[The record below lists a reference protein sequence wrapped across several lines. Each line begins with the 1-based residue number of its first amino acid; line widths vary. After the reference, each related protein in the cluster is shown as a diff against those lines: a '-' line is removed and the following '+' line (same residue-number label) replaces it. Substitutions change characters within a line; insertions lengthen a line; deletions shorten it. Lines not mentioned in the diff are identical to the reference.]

1 MCIAAAMHLQIGVWL
16 TAWVKL
22 RDVCVFT
29 APFFAGNT
37 VGWLGLRQLFCLAER
52 LFSYKLSQ
60 LLRKGYICAAMFL
73 IHVVLLSAGHD
84 SLPVRL

>member
-1 MCIAAAMHLQIGVWL
+1 LILQIGVWL

-37 VGWLGLRQLFCLAER
+37 VR
-52 LFSYKLSQ
+52 LQNSILTWTLLHRTLSGAPTLVESQ
-60 LLRKGYICAAMFL
+60 A
-73 IHVVLLSAGHD
+73 
-84 SLPVRL
+84 